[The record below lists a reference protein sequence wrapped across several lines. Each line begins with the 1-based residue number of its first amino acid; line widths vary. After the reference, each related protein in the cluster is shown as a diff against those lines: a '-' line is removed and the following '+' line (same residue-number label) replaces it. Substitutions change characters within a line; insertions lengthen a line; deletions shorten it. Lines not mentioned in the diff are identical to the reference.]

1 MGVYLYRIYDQTS
14 QLGYLPVAGSFVIRA
29 QAKDLTDTHLLA
41 QTKMRNPARSLLRN
55 RPERTKRRQMALPG
69 RSKIFSKK

>member
-1 MGVYLYRIYDQTS
+1 MGGTYIEYTRD
-14 QLGYLPVAGSFVIRA
+14 LPARVPARGRFFVIRA

-55 RPERTKRRQMALPG
+55 RPERTKHRQMALPG
-69 RSKIFSKK
+69 RSKKFSKK